1 MPVFMSDIEKIIRS
15 SRYIILLACSCFIIY
30 LVFLLVS
37 YLSAVNRLEKQ
48 FEDSI
53 FPKLTEMIDHRIDLF
68 FKPSVKGLSL
78 LSETL
83 NWRDIMQ
90 TAASDPRWLKS
101 RMKAWAAELEVSSI
115 GVSDRDRR
123 IVWDY
128 WSDKPVV
135 LNPSLPRDE
144 WFFDFWKRERKPDWT
159 FTIYSEHLSK
169 DYQLYIDRLIR
180 DSSGRP
186 IGSIAAQ
193 IPLARLRELLLQILS
208 EGERVII
215 LDDKSNTL
223 IEISQME
230 TGDGVKTF
238 SFRDARVKKSSQNA
252 CDLLVGNILS
262 QAGDYGR
269 LKTGNEKSF
278 YKRTRLFNGAL
289 TSLVVMDTNYQLM
302 KERDRL
308 IKDLFLSF
316 ATFTLFIGGMLIT
329 VMLFTQRL
337 KTLAIKLET
346 GKSKFEDLLFI
357 ITHGFANEIL
367 VLQKSLTGIPDR
379 VSTQI
384 YLRLCEMSL
393 MIQNTVN
400 AARLDRSKDMIISK
414 SYDFAW
420 QWEKL
425 AGNFKPLSEGKGQ
438 KFLSS
443 PAVGCMINNDEE
455 MVYQILANLVSN
467 AIKYAPPGGDVR
479 LNAGVEGDTLFITIS
494 DSGPGFIPED
504 REVLY
509 SKFRKLSAK
518 PSGGERSTGLGLYIV
533 KQLADACNIR
543 LTLSQGSD
551 EVCGALWELEIK
563 TDQAGV

>member
-1 MPVFMSDIEKIIRS
+1 
-15 SRYIILLACSCFIIY
+15 
-30 LVFLLVS
+30 
-37 YLSAVNRLEKQ
+37 
-48 FEDSI
+48 
-53 FPKLTEMIDHRIDLF
+53 
-68 FKPSVKGLSL
+68 
-78 LSETL
+78 
-83 NWRDIMQ
+83 
-90 TAASDPRWLKS
+90 
-101 RMKAWAAELEVSSI
+101 
-115 GVSDRDRR
+115 
-123 IVWDY
+123 
-128 WSDKPVV
+128 
-135 LNPSLPRDE
+135 
-144 WFFDFWKRERKPDWT
+144 
-159 FTIYSEHLSK
+159 
-169 DYQLYIDRLIR
+169 
-180 DSSGRP
+180 
-186 IGSIAAQ
+186 
-193 IPLARLRELLLQILS
+193 
-208 EGERVII
+208 
-215 LDDKSNTL
+215 
-223 IEISQME
+223 
-230 TGDGVKTF
+230 
-238 SFRDARVKKSSQNA
+238 
-252 CDLLVGNILS
+252 
-262 QAGDYGR
+262 
-269 LKTGNEKSF
+269 
-278 YKRTRLFNGAL
+278 
-289 TSLVVMDTNYQLM
+289 M

-425 AGNFKPLSEGKGQ
+425 TGNFKPLSEGKGQ

-533 KQLADACNIR
+533 KQLADACYIR